1 MAVPESGAV
10 TMEKVSQL
18 VEDVSVTE
26 RRYAREYAAQM
37 IVGQTGDPQSF
48 AEERFFLMMAT
59 QMLSAKLEADK
70 WEPLF
75 FSLKS

>member
-1 MAVPESGAV
+1 MA
-10 TMEKVSQL
+10 KVSQL
-18 VEDVSVTE
+18 LEDVSATDC
-26 RRYAREYAAQM
+26 RYARECAAQM
-37 IVGQTGDPQSF
+37 IAGQTGDPQSF

-75 FSLKS
+75 FALKS